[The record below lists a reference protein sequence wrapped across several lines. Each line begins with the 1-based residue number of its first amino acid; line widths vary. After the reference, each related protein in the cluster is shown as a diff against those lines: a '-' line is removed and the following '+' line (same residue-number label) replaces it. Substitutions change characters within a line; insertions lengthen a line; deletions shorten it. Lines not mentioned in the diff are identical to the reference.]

1 MYNKIVKSGMDTEI
15 FFRGTE
21 HKSQKKDIVHGI
33 VVTRLLSRCYS
44 TVGV

>member
-1 MYNKIVKSGMDTEI
+1 MYNKIVKSGMHTEI

-21 HKSQKKDIVHGI
+21 HKKDIVHGI
-33 VVTRLLSRCYS
+33 VVTRLLLRCYS